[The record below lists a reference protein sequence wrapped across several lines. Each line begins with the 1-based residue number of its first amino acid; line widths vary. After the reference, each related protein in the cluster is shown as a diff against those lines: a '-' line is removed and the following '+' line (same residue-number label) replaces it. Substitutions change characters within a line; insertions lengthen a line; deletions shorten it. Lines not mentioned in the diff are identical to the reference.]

1 MGIDVYYGNRHY
13 MMGID
18 ITLFIGCYESQ
29 LAGSLLS
36 ANEVSKG
43 GLGAEADERAR
54 NLAITWGEGCV
65 F

>member
-1 MGIDVYYGNRHY
+1 MTMQYIYIYIYIYIMLYY
-13 MMGID
+13 
-18 ITLFIGCYESQ
+18 YESQ